1 LRVYV
6 VDASVAARFLLV
18 EELSDK
24 ADWLLQRFH
33 DDAVEL
39 KAPRLVKYEV
49 GNALWKAIKQ
59 KVIDAHEASRKF
71 SQFIRLK
78 LDCIEL
84 DEQESLAALTWAMK
98 NDATYYDSVYVKAS
112 EKTGAILLTADD
124 AFYERASKE
133 VPTVHLR
140 DLKDR

>member
-39 KAPRLVKYEV
+39 KAPGLVKYEV

>member
-1 LRVYV
+1 LKVYV

-24 ADWLLQRFH
+24 AEHLLQRFH

-39 KAPRLVKYEV
+39 KAPGLVTYEV
-49 GNALWKAIKQ
+49 GNTLWKAVRQRMIN
-59 KVIDAHEASRKF
+59 AHEASQKF
-71 SQFIRLK
+71 SNFIKLK
-78 LDCIEL
+78 LGSIEL
-84 DEQESLAALTWAMK
+84 DEQESLGALTWADK

-112 EKTGAILLTADD
+112 EKTGATLLTADD

-133 VPTVHLR
+133 VQTLHLR
-140 DLKDR
+140 DLKDS